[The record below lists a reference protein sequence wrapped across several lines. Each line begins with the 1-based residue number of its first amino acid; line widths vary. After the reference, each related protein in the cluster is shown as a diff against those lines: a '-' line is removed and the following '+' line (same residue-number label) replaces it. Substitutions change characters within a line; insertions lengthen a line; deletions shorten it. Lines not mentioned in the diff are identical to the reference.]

1 MDAFRTVTGSDAKPF
16 TIGGG
21 TYSRD
26 FPNAVGFGP
35 EYHDR
40 QRPDFVGS
48 IHGAEEAASKA
59 ELMEALKIYILALLN
74 LEEVEF

>member
-1 MDAFRTVTGSDAKPF
+1 MQYLTYFLVLIAVILLNITG
-16 TIGGG
+16 
-21 TYSRD
+21 
-26 FPNAVGFGP
+26 
-35 EYHDR
+35 
-40 QRPDFVGS
+40 FVGS